1 MEPLGALGA
10 LGAGVALLAHAVAR
24 LVALVP
30 VAAVRVAKE
39 GDGFQFLVSFS
50 DRKTQNVRLSVDKK
64 SSD

>member
-39 GDGFQFLVSFS
+39 GDGSQIIASFYQVRTEK
-50 DRKTQNVRLSVDKK
+50 RKMLD
-64 SSD
+64 